1 MGKLAGYLAHE
12 INNPIGII
20 VSRAECILMDAEDE
34 GYPDHILNDI
44 EVIRKHSHRIASI
57 TNNMLTFTRKSSVDF
72 THTDVNRIIDDTLLF
87 MEKRF
92 INNQIEIKKEMDY
105 SIPETF
111 GNANQIQQVLLNI
124 FNNARDS
131 MPDGGEITI
140 RSMYS
145 GRDMVNVS
153 ISDSGHGI
161 TEEDREH
168 IFEPF
173 FTTKESGKGTG
184 LGLSVAHGIIKDHK
198 GKISVFSKDG
208 EGTTFEILL
217 PVYK

>member
-1 MGKLAGYLAHE
+1 
-12 INNPIGII
+12 
-20 VSRAECILMDAEDE
+20 
-34 GYPDHILNDI
+34 
-44 EVIRKHSHRIASI
+44 
-57 TNNMLTFTRKSSVDF
+57 MLTFTRKSSVDF
-72 THTDVNRIIDDTLLF
+72 NKTDVNRIIDDTLLF

-111 GNANQIQQVLLNI
+111 GNANQIQQVFLNI
-124 FNNARDS
+124 FNNARDA

-140 RSMYS
+140 RSLYS
-145 GRDMVNVS
+145 GREMINVS